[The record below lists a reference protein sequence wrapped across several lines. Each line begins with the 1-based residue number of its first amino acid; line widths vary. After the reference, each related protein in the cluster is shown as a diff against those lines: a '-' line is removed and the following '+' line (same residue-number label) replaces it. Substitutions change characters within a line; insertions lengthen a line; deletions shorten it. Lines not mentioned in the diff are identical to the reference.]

1 MKIPKTL
8 MMMTNEKIRQQEAAV
23 EMMRMLVSS
32 KRARP
37 EKLEAAINELNR
49 LKAEFVSET
58 VGTAIAGRKVVAI
71 PKNFSIGGT
80 IAAKEEV
87 IRSGRYAKI
96 IQDVNGSPFEMR
108 QSTLSQEAT
117 RLRKDQS
124 ELSNMLHKVSPEQD
138 CPELVDRILGL
149 HHEIEQIWDQKKF
162 LDRNQHDGP
171 ANPAH
176 DQLLV
181 ERSVAAVESKAE
193 LSVKI
198 QQLREKR
205 SKLKKKLENPKATM
219 ASRSKWEIELA
230 QVDAGIEEASTRRAL
245 L

>member
-1 MKIPKTL
+1 MKIPTNL
-8 MMMTNEKIRQQEAAV
+8 MMTNPKIRQQEAAV

-49 LKAEFVSET
+49 LRSDETSAVGDRQSAFARPYYGPPKAAVRQSP
-58 VGTAIAGRKVVAI
+58 R
-71 PKNFSIGGT
+71 
-80 IAAKEEV
+80 AAD
-87 IRSGRYAKI
+87 IM
-96 IQDVNGSPFEMR
+96 QDVNGSPFEMR
-108 QSTLSQEAT
+108 QSALSQEAT

-124 ELSNMLHKVSPEQD
+124 ELSNMLHKVSPEQA
-138 CPELVDRILGL
+138 CPELVDKILGL
-149 HHEIEQIWDQKKF
+149 HQQIENIWDQKKF
-162 LDRNQHDGP
+162 LSRNQHDGP

-176 DQLLV
+176 DQQVV

-219 ASRSKWEIELA
+219 ESRSKWEIEIA
-230 QVDAGIEEASTRRAL
+230 QVDAGIEEAVTRRAL

>member
-1 MKIPKTL
+1 M
-8 MMMTNEKIRQQEAAV
+8 

-49 LKAEFVSET
+49 LKADVEGVSTPLNVTSRKPNVRESPRAA
-58 VGTAIAGRKVVAI
+58 AIMR
-71 PKNFSIGGT
+71 
-80 IAAKEEV
+80 
-87 IRSGRYAKI
+87 
-96 IQDVNGSPFEMR
+96 DVDGSPFELR
-108 QSTLSQEAT
+108 QSALSQEAT

-138 CPELVDRILGL
+138 CPELVDKILGL
-149 HHEIEQIWDQKKF
+149 HQEIEQIWDQKKF

-176 DQLLV
+176 DQQLV
-181 ERSVAAVESKAE
+181 ERSIAAVESKAE

>member
-49 LKAEFVSET
+49 LKADVADVSTPLNVTSRKPNVRESPRAA
-58 VGTAIAGRKVVAI
+58 AIMR
-71 PKNFSIGGT
+71 
-80 IAAKEEV
+80 
-87 IRSGRYAKI
+87 
-96 IQDVNGSPFEMR
+96 DVDGSPFELR
-108 QSTLSQEAT
+108 QSALSQEAT

-124 ELSNMLHKVSPEQD
+124 ELSNMLHKVSPGQD
-138 CPELVDRILGL
+138 CPELVDKILGL

-205 SKLKKKLENPKATM
+205 SKLKKKLENPKAMM